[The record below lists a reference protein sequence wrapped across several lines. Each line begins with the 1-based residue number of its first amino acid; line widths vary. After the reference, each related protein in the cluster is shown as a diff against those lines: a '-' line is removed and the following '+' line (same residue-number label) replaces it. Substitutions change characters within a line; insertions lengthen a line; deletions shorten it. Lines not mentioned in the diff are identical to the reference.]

1 MNFITQRMEIFN
13 NIEIEKLMKFLNK
26 TVENFTVKQLLSKE
40 EEFINPIS
48 NGFWEKIIEENKK
61 QKELKND

>member
-1 MNFITQRMEIFN
+1 ME
-13 NIEIEKLMKFLNK
+13 FLNK